1 MKRALR
7 IAAGIAAVAL
17 VGVVA
22 AAIRVP
28 QAVFPA
34 WLAVCAAWIGWPLG
48 SMALV
53 LVHALTGGRWG
64 DILRPA
70 LRAGIAT
77 LPLGIPALAGVLW
90 GARHLYPWVQPGGG
104 ARITNGFYLNVPF
117 AMGRVVAYVLVWG
130 WLGTVCLRGRDVGR
144 TAPVGLIALA
154 FTSGFAAIDLTESL
168 DPHFSSSAYGLIAA
182 AGSVLLA
189 FAVGVLMEGMWARG
203 QDLRD
208 LARLLL
214 GLTVLWAYLDFMQ
227 FLIVWQ
233 SNLPVEAA
241 WYAPRLRGAWG
252 GVALTIVALHFLL
265 PFAVLVLSPLQ
276 ARRPAIML
284 AAGLLTG
291 MEILRNLW
299 LVLPTW
305 TQPVPLAGV
314 GLSLIFFG
322 GGSALLVLRH
332 RNRESV
338 LSCSVQPG
346 DAHV

>member
-168 DPHFSSSAYGLIAA
+168 DPHFSSRA
-182 AGSVLLA
+182 
-189 FAVGVLMEGMWARG
+189 
-203 QDLRD
+203 
-208 LARLLL
+208 
-214 GLTVLWAYLDFMQ
+214 
-227 FLIVWQ
+227 
-233 SNLPVEAA
+233 
-241 WYAPRLRGAWG
+241 
-252 GVALTIVALHFLL
+252 
-265 PFAVLVLSPLQ
+265 
-276 ARRPAIML
+276 
-284 AAGLLTG
+284 
-291 MEILRNLW
+291 
-299 LVLPTW
+299 
-305 TQPVPLAGV
+305 
-314 GLSLIFFG
+314 
-322 GGSALLVLRH
+322 
-332 RNRESV
+332 
-338 LSCSVQPG
+338 
-346 DAHV
+346 

>member
-1 MKRALR
+1 MKRALPL
-7 IAAGIAAVAL
+7 AVGIAAVAL
-17 VGVVA
+17 VVVVM

-34 WLAVCAAWIGWPLG
+34 WLAVCAGWIGWPLG

-77 LPLGIPALAGVLW
+77 LPLGIPALVGVLW
-90 GARHLYPWVQPGGG
+90 GARYLYPWVQPGGG
-104 ARITNGFYLNVPF
+104 ARFTNGFYLNVPF

-130 WLGTVCLRGRDVGR
+130 WLGVVCLRGRDVGR
-144 TAPVGLIALA
+144 IAPAGLIALA

-168 DPHFSSSAYGLIAA
+168 DPHFSSSAYGLIAS
-182 AGSVLLA
+182 AGAVLLA
-189 FAVGVLMEGMWARG
+189 FAVGVLLEGMEAQG
-203 QDLRD
+203 QGLRD

-241 WYAPRLRGAWG
+241 WYAPRLRGVWG
-252 GVALTIVALHFLL
+252 AVALTIVALHFLL
-265 PFAVLVLSPLQ
+265 PFAVLLLSPLQ
-276 ARRPAIML
+276 VRRPVVML
-284 AAGLLTG
+284 AAGLLVG
-291 MEILRNLW
+291 MEILRNCW

-305 TQPVPLAGV
+305 GQPIPLAGV
-314 GLSLIFFG
+314 GVSLLFFG
-322 GGSALLVLRH
+322 SGSAWLVLRH
-332 RNRESV
+332 RDREHA
-338 LSCSVQPG
+338 LSCPMQAG
-346 DAHV
+346 GTHV